1 MTNFAAYMI
10 NSRQVSFTFKS
21 RIGLWLVIIG
31 LVFNACQKGKRPE
44 GVLSPEELSKLM
56 VEMYLAEARIS
67 GKNMVKDSAMK
78 YFVPFEEKLKAK
90 HGVSDSTMRITYQY
104 YISHSEELE
113 KIYDSVIDTLSL
125 REQKERTKP
134 TVQNQ

>member
-21 RIGLWLVIIG
+21 RVGLWVLVIGLI
-31 LVFNACQKGKRPE
+31 FNACQKDKRPE

-90 HGVSDSTMRITYQY
+90 HGVSDSIMRMTYQY

-134 TVQNQ
+134 TVLK

>member
-1 MTNFAAYMI
+1 MI

-21 RIGLWLVIIG
+21 RVGLCLVIVG
-31 LVFNACQKGKRPE
+31 LVFNACQKDKRPE

-78 YFVPFEEKLKAK
+78 YFVPFEEKLKVK

-134 TVQNQ
+134 TFLN

>member
-1 MTNFAAYMI
+1 MI

-21 RIGLWLVIIG
+21 RVGLWVVVLG
-31 LVFNACQKGKRPE
+31 LIFNACQKDKRPE

-56 VEMYLAEARIS
+56 VDMYLAEARI
-67 GKNMVKDSAMK
+67 GGTNMVKDSAMK

-104 YISHSEELE
+104 YISHAEVLE

-125 REQKERTKP
+125 REQKERTKS